1 MREGVIKWA
10 EYYETN
16 SCGKPTPKKRLTFV
30 ATGIKDLKPIE

>member
-16 SCGKPTPKKRLTFV
+16 SCGKPTPKKRLNCPS
-30 ATGIKDLKPIE
+30 A